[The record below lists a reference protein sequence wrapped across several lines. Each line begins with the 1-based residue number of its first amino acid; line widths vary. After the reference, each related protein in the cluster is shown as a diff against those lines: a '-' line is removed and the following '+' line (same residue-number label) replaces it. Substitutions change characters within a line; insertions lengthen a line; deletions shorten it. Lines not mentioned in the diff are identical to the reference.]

1 MKLLKNLLFV
11 LLCFVAFGIAVFISF
26 GISVN
31 HLQQTGQAPILIDWN
46 DTVGYVISDLPYGE
60 RDMETYDLYVP
71 ANLPTNQPC
80 SLVLLIHGGGFTAG
94 DKADDAS
101 WCKYLASKGLL
112 CASINYTFLSEENN
126 GGLPLMFRE
135 TEQAVEAIHEKAGT
149 LGFPITEMA
158 VTGFSA
164 GGALALMYGYGQPE
178 DAPIPVKF
186 VFEMTGPATFDP
198 TGWGNTTDE
207 EKAAFITMMS
217 GQNVTAEMVANGEA
231 RQIVDA
237 ISPAA
242 QVDANTVPT
251 LMAYGPK
258 DKIVPPS
265 LKFLL
270 LEKLEEYGVPHDY
283 VEFPNSGHGLL
294 NDPDKLEEYA
304 ALLDAYIERYF
315 ENRIQR

>member
-1 MKLLKNLLFV
+1 MKLLKSLLFV
-11 LLCFVAFGIAVFISF
+11 LLCLFAFGVATFISF
-26 GISVN
+26 CSSAN
-31 HLQQTGQAPILIDWN
+31 HLAQASKAPILVDWN
-46 DTVGYVISDLPYGE
+46 DSVGYVISDLSYGE
-60 RDMETYDLYVP
+60 TVMETYDLYIP
-71 ANLPTNQPC
+71 ANLPPNQPC

-94 DKADDAS
+94 DKADDAV
-101 WCKYLASKGLL
+101 WCKYITSKGIL

-126 GGLPLMFRE
+126 GGLLLMFRE
-135 TEQAVEAIHEKAGT
+135 TEQAVEAIYEKAGE

-158 VTGFSA
+158 VTGLSA
-164 GGALALMYGYGQPE
+164 GGTLALMYGYDQPE

-186 VFEMTGPATFDP
+186 VFELTGPASFEP
-198 TGWGNTTDE
+198 TEWGNTTDE
-207 EKAAFITMMS
+207 NKAAFITMMS
-217 GQNVTAEMVANGEA
+217 GQCVTAEMVASGEA
-231 RQIVDA
+231 QQVVDA

-242 QVDANTVPT
+242 QVDAHTVPT

-294 NDPDKLEEYA
+294 NDPDKLEEYV
-304 ALLDAYIERYF
+304 ALLDVYIAAYF
-315 ENRIQR
+315 ENH